1 VPDWIRRSFTSA
13 GLTQIPP
20 GPHLAALQDKYG
32 GGTVMLC
39 LDVSYSMDGKPLREA
54 VRGAHEFVLEAVAAR
69 YKVGVLLWA
78 SSVIDYSEPS
88 LDEKPALTL
97 LEGAKAQGGTN
108 LLPALELTHQVLDR
122 FKSDPDRVVA
132 VFGDGALGPRDR
144 VLEKAA
150 RMKSEDIRFV
160 TRGLGHRSA
169 REFAELASEQD
180 AGVEVG
186 GVDDL
191 AESIAAM
198 ATGLKGG
205 GRRKK

>member
-1 VPDWIRRSFTSA
+1 MADWIRRSFTSA

-20 GPHLAALQDKYG
+20 GLHLAAVQSKYG

-54 VRGAHEFVLEAVAAR
+54 VRGAHAFVLEAVEAR

-78 SSVIDYSEPS
+78 SQVVDYSEPAA
-88 LDEKPALTL
+88 DEKPALRL
-97 LEGAKAQGGTN
+97 LDRARAQGGTN
-108 LLPALELTHQVLDR
+108 LLPALELTHQILDR
-122 FKSDPDRVVA
+122 FKDDPDRVVA
-132 VFGDGALGPRDR
+132 VFGDGDLGPRDR
-144 VLEKAA
+144 VLAKAA
-150 RMKSEDIRFV
+150 RMKAEEIRFV
-160 TRGLGHRSA
+160 SRGLGRSA
-169 REFAELASEQD
+169 AQAFAELASEQE

-191 AESIAAM
+191 AESIKGM
-198 ATGLKGG
+198 ATALKGP